1 MNQPKPDTR
10 HTFTLKR
17 LLLAVLLFG
26 VFCGLARLASAD
38 GIRIA
43 ALPAIISLAFAAG
56 VLTHRYIVS
65 LAVTLVLAMASFV
78 TTSMIWDGGFPFA
91 ELRITV
97 VDDRGKALD
106 DVKMSVTSHR
116 RGHPAVGYPIAEYEG
131 VPLITD
137 SNGVITCH
145 QTRSGLQFG
154 GTRGSCSG
162 AYRWDSES
170 AVRCPLRSP
179 CTGPQDSVDLATL
192 LHRRQSI
199 RRSPEDD
206 VRAGWATGGNA
217 GVRKADRAHEAID
230 CCD

>member
-154 GTRGSCSG
+154 GHAWFLFWCIPVGTQSPQFDVHFDHPVQGRKTVSIWQLFYTDVKAYGDLPKTTFVLDGRPEEMPVYERQIVLTR
-162 AYRWDSES
+162 
-170 AVRCPLRSP
+170 P
-179 CTGPQDSVDLATL
+179 
-192 LHRRQSI
+192 
-199 RRSPEDD
+199 
-206 VRAGWATGGNA
+206 
-217 GVRKADRAHEAID
+217 
-230 CCD
+230 

>member
-65 LAVTLVLAMASFV
+65 LAVTLLLAMASFV

-97 VDDRGKALD
+97 VDERGKPVD
-106 DVKMSVTSHR
+106 NVKMSVTSHR
-116 RGHPAVGYPIAEYEG
+116 RGYPSVGYPIAEYEG

-137 SNGVITCH
+137 SSGVITCH

-154 GTRGSCSG
+154 GH
-162 AYRWDSES
+162 AWF
-170 AVRCPLRSP
+170 LF
-179 CTGPQDSVDLATL
+179 
-192 LHRRQSI
+192 
-199 RRSPEDD
+199 
-206 VRAGWATGGNA
+206 
-217 GVRKADRAHEAID
+217 
-230 CCD
+230 